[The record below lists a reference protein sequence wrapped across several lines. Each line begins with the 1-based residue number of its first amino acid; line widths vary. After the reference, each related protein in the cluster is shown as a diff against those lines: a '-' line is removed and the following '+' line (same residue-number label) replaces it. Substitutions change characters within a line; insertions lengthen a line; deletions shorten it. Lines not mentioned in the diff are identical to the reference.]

1 MTSNLANKLGKLW
14 NTTLDLWL
22 NLQQKYDLWC
32 ATNKLIQENN
42 MSNVFARPAK
52 PNAPIVVKFELRE
65 VFIVGNKQFL
75 TYEEAAE
82 LGKPI
87 KRAIKKVKV

>member
-32 ATNKLIQENN
+32 ATNKLI
-42 MSNVFARPAK
+42 
-52 PNAPIVVKFELRE
+52 
-65 VFIVGNKQFL
+65 
-75 TYEEAAE
+75 
-82 LGKPI
+82 
-87 KRAIKKVKV
+87 